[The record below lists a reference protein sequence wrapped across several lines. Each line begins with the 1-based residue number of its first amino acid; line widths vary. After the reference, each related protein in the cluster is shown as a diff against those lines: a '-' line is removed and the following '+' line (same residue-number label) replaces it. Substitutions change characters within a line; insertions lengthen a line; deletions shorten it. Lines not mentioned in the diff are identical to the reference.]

1 MELCDLIAQNPAQF
15 RNKIAWICSRC
26 PPAESL
32 MTGSPTVTRSQLH
45 GILAVARFLSKCPNS
60 EHETPKSL
68 ILAFY
73 RSIPLSFNTKFWPQ
87 AFSPEAI
94 SSFFNDFMSYISK
107 AAELSP
113 DFSSDVAGFT
123 GEIVIQT
130 ITNADSIIS
139 RVFLNALCL
148 NFPPILLPDANKLVS
163 ILLERF
169 DVVVPSSPRDGIM
182 TPDAASAHGSP
193 MSGNYY
199 QSPNVSADS
208 SSSAGIVANGGDSV
222 SWKSNGDISATAAY
236 KKNLKFFE
244 EEPVE
249 SLEKQEIVFKLIGH
263 VFSKVTIES
272 QLMEIVR
279 GIAKNQLSSMA
290 DFLKVI
296 MDFLINLICLY
307 QGGCFEIW

>member
-73 RSIPLSFNTKFWPQ
+73 RSIPLTFNPKFWPQ
-87 AFSPEAI
+87 SFSPEAI
-94 SSFFNDFMSYISK
+94 SSFFNDFMSYVSK

-123 GEIVIQT
+123 GEIVTQT

-148 NFPPILLPDANKLVS
+148 SFPPILVADANKLIAV
-163 ILLERF
+163 LLDRF
-169 DVVVPSSPRDGIM
+169 DVFVPSSPRDGVM
-182 TPDAASAHGSP
+182 TPDAASAQGSP
-193 MSGNYY
+193 LSGNYY
-199 QSPNVSADS
+199 QSPNVSGDS
-208 SSSAGIVANGGDSV
+208 SSSADASSSRGIVVNGGDSV
-222 SWKSNGDISATAAY
+222 SWKSNGDLSATAAY

-263 VFSKVTIES
+263 VFSKVSIEP
-272 QLMEIVR
+272 QLMEVVR

-290 DFLKVI
+290 DFLKVMMNFSI
-296 MDFLINLICLY
+296 TLTTLY
-307 QGGCFEIW
+307 